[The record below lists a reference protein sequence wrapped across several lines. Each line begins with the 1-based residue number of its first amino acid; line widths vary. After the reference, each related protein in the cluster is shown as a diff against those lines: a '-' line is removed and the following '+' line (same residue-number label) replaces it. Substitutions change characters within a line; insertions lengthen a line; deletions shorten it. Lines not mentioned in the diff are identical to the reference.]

1 MDLLGEGAVSGLALP
16 FLSSMLDL
24 GGKGREGD
32 DGGIVVYHLC
42 VCVSASLSPSG
53 RRQWPRNR
61 SSEREEVDFVDFF

>member
-42 VCVSASLSPSG
+42 VCVCL
-53 RRQWPRNR
+53 RLCRQ
-61 SSEREEVDFVDFF
+61 VDGDNGQEIDRQKEKK